1 MKADVDPD
9 DVFKRKADDRGRI
22 SLPTSEFK
30 GKELEIA
37 VLDMAKKGEKERE
50 TGDGK

>member
-30 GKELEIA
+30 GKSLEIA
-37 VLDMAKKGEKERE
+37 VLDEAE
-50 TGDGK
+50 D